1 MDSAFVL
8 KDRSDQELLDGIWA
22 AIRRESENVAIVIA
36 HLAEIDSRKLFLED
50 GCGSLKDYCMEV
62 LHLSE
67 DQAYTRIAVAKL
79 AQKFPVVLEMLED
92 GLIHLTAVQRLG
104 PSLTSDTHVAILE
117 EATYKSMAQVEQIVA
132 RLRPQPAVP
141 SRVQKLG
148 HTSGHLEDGNG
159 LLELQELLSHQV
171 PSGDPAIIIKDSLL
185 RRLKEVKKE
194 RFGAG
199 KRQKKGMAAET
210 SAEKP
215 SRYIPKEIQKAVW
228 ERDQGQCTFVSRKGR
243 ECSARRF
250 LEFHHIIPFA
260 WRGETTVENL
270 ELRCRAHNAYEG
282 ELIFGKVRRGSK
294 KRSLRGPTRFKT
306 SATSSR
312 PEQARERG

>member
-67 DQAYTRIAVAKL
+67 DQAYTRIAVAKV

-117 EATYKSMAQVEQIVA
+117 EATYK
-132 RLRPQPAVP
+132 RLPPRSWN
-141 SRVQKLG
+141 SRDS
-148 HTSGHLEDGNG
+148 HHRRRGNG
-159 LLELQELLSHQV
+159 VRAPGVAGASE
-171 PSGDPAIIIKDSLL
+171 PSSSERRPAIIIKDSLL